1 MALPKLYE
9 QIVWHNNTTP
19 ALNEDNLNAMSQA
32 IDDIDDRLIGLA
44 GTIMEDVP
52 QIIEDMEILEPAIE
66 SIDENV
72 ARAEAAADSAEQYA
86 EEIAPPIRVVKD
98 FAGVQALT
106 DALDKNAVDV
116 KVKVTPK
123 QDLHGYSKPWA
134 GGGGNN
140 KLQNTASTTTD
151 SGVTLTVN
159 SDGTVSCANT
169 SNNTIYFKIFE
180 VTSSSAYNS
189 MFGALIGNSVK
200 LVGCPSGGAAAKY
213 EMHVEMNAST
223 VAGSQDYGSGATF
236 TMPTFNTKFSVYV
249 IIRSGQNMSGKVFKP
264 MLGLASLTNFDYAH
278 FEPYT
283 NICPI
288 TGFTEAKVTRTGK
301 NLLPNNATTQTL
313 NRVTFTVNS
322 DKSVN
327 LITGTGT
334 ASGNTFYILASSFVL
349 PKGNYKL
356 SIGSDT
362 GAYDVRINGHKG
374 DDYVKGIVTV
384 SNGESSFTVDY
395 DGYDNLRCFIYVTSG
410 ASISAEKTVYPMIR
424 PIAFKDST
432 YEPYDL
438 EVFTISLNGT
448 RYGGTLDVTSGV
460 LTIDRVFE
468 SITSVEQISTNT
480 TGYSRWQTAYHSG
493 IKAPTGNSQVGNIKS
508 NMFEAVSAD
517 NTYYRTE
524 GIAIHINTRIIFY
537 SSAWAG
543 MSAADVNTMLS
554 TNPVEVVYELATPV
568 TVQLTA
574 TEVAL
579 LYAYNVLWA
588 DTGDLALTYDASGV
602 LRIAN
607 SKLDID
613 TFKSIVASSSDFAD
627 FKSKVAAL

>member
-1 MALPKLYE
+1 MALPELYE
-9 QIVWHNNTTP
+9 QITWHNGTTP
-19 ALNEDNLNAMSQA
+19 AINEDNLNAMSQA
-32 IDDIDDRLIGLA
+32 LKDIDDRVIEIA
-44 GTIMEDVP
+44 STVMEDVP
-52 QIIEDMEILEPAIE
+52 VIEEALEAL
-66 SIDENV
+66 D
-72 ARAEAAADSAEQYA
+72 
-86 EEIAPPIRVVKD
+86 PPIRVVKD

-180 VTSSSAYNS
+180 VTSSSTYNS

-213 EMHVEMNAST
+213 EMHVEMNGST
-223 VAGSQDYGSGATF
+223 ITGSQDYGSGATF
-236 TMPTFNTKFSVYV
+236 TMPSFNTRFSVYA

-301 NLLPNNATTQTL
+301 NICMSPQTFPSTISGIKWTKNADG
-313 NRVTFTVNS
+313 S
-322 DKSVN
+322 YHAK
-327 LITGTGT
+327 GT
-334 ASGNTFYILASSFVL
+334 ATAQSRLYFTPNGQTQSAWSNAYYNLGTPLVISNYGSSKITLWCDAPGVGNITAGNSKTAAANSSF
-349 PKGNYKL
+349 GNFF
-356 SIGSDT
+356 
-362 GAYDVRINGHKG
+362 AYVANG
-374 DDYVKGIVTV
+374 T
-384 SNGESSFTVDY
+384 TVD
-395 DGYDNLRCFIYVTSG
+395 DDF
-410 ASISAEKTVYPMIR
+410 YPMVC
-424 PIAFKDST
+424 PKAIAGGGYAK
-432 YEPYDL
+432 YES
-438 EVFTISLNGT
+438 ETFTISLGDT
-448 RYGGTLDVTSGV
+448 RYLAELDVTTGV
-460 LTIDRVFE
+460 LTVTGGYIASYAGETLPGAWISDRDAYTE
-468 SITSVEQISTNT
+468 GGTPT
-480 TGYSRWQTAYHSG
+480 TGAQ
-493 IKAPTGNSQVGNIKS
+493 
-508 NMFEAVSAD
+508 
-517 NTYYRTE
+517 
-524 GIAIHINTRIIFY
+524 
-537 SSAWAG
+537 
-543 MSAADVNTMLS
+543 
-554 TNPVEVVYELATPV
+554 VVYELATPV

-579 LYAYNVLWA
+579 LYAYDTLWA

-607 SKLDID
+607 GKLDID